1 MARVSSTA
9 ALTKDTQA
17 DRQED
22 NSSMLPPHGYK
33 SACYSEEQHL
43 HDEEKEA

>member
-1 MARVSSTA
+1 MVRVSNTA

-22 NSSMLPPHGYK
+22 NSSMPPPHGYK

-43 HDEEKEA
+43 HDEQKAA

>member
-1 MARVSSTA
+1 MSRVSSTA

-17 DRQED
+17 DRQGD
-22 NSSMLPPHGYK
+22 NSSMLPPHRYK

-43 HDEEKEA
+43 HDEETEA